1 MKYMDSGHIRDIKIT
16 AAVISVS
23 SSRTP
28 DLDLSGQTIRS
39 LLEKSGIDV
48 TYYAVVPDIVEK
60 IRDAFFQA
68 MEKSNCIIFN
78 GGTGLTHDDCTIEAI
93 EPLLEKS
100 VDGFG
105 EIFRSKSYAE
115 IGVSAIL
122 SRAIGGIFKG
132 KAIFC
137 IPGSPK
143 AVQLATS
150 QLIIPVVQH
159 MVSHASR

>member
-1 MKYMDSGHIRDIKIT
+1 MDSGHIRDIKIT
-16 AAVISVS
+16 AAIISVS

-28 DLDLSGQTIRS
+28 DLDLSGQAIRS
-39 LLEKSGIDV
+39 LLEKGGIEV
-48 TYYAVVPDIVEK
+48 TYYAVVPDTVER
-60 IRDAFFQA
+60 IRAELSRAVEQ
-68 MEKSNCIIFN
+68 SNCIIFN
-78 GGTGLTHDDCTIEAI
+78 GGTGLTHDDCTIEAV
-93 EPLLEKS
+93 EPLLEKRL
-100 VDGFG
+100 DGFG

-122 SRAIGGIFKG
+122 SRAVAGVLRER
-132 KAIFC
+132 AVFC

-159 MVSHASR
+159 MLSHAQH

>member
-1 MKYMDSGHIRDIKIT
+1 MNSGHVRDIKIT
-16 AAVISVS
+16 AAIISVS

-39 LLEKSGIDV
+39 LLEKAGIDV
-48 TYYAVVPDIVEK
+48 THYAVVPDAVEK
-60 IRDAFFQA
+60 IRSELFRAADR
-68 MEKSNCIIFN
+68 SNCIIFN

-93 EPLLEKS
+93 EPLLEKRL
-100 VDGFG
+100 DGFG
-105 EIFRSKSYAE
+105 EIFRSMSYAE

-122 SRAIGGIFKG
+122 SRAVAGILRER
-132 KAIFC
+132 AVFC

-150 QLIIPVVQH
+150 RVIIPVVQH
-159 MVSHASR
+159 MLSHAQR